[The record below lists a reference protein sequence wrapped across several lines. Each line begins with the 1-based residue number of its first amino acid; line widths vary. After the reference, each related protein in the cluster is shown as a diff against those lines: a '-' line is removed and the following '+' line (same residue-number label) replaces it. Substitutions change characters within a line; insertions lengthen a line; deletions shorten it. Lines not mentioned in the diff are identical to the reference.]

1 MFDLKRFKNLIVMLA
16 CLTACSAYGTEV
28 IDRSGEYLR
37 MRQMQV
43 DINLQH
49 NMMQDQVNALYRNQ
63 NTYYTPARPS
73 QNEVNTQDYNRP
85 TYVIDRPLYKFG
97 E

>member
-1 MFDLKRFKNLIVMLA
+1 MKKLLILCA
-16 CLTACSAYGTEV
+16 CFMMCSAHGTEV
-28 IDRSGEYLR
+28 IDRTRDHLI
-37 MRQMQV
+37 MRQMQM

-49 NMMQDQVNALYRNQ
+49 NMMQDQVNAIYNNQ
-63 NTYYTPARPS
+63 PTYKQEPARR
-73 QNEVNTQDYNRP
+73 NDVDDYSRP

>member
-1 MFDLKRFKNLIVMLA
+1 MLNLRIIIVMLA

-28 IDRSGEYLR
+28 IDRTRDHLI
-37 MRQMQV
+37 MRQMQM

-49 NMMQDQVNALYRNQ
+49 NMMQDQVNAMYNNQ
-63 NTYYTPARPS
+63 PTYKQEPARRNDVDNYS
-73 QNEVNTQDYNRP
+73 RP

>member
-1 MFDLKRFKNLIVMLA
+1 MLNLRIIIVMLA

-28 IDRSGEYLR
+28 IDRTRDHLI
-37 MRQMQV
+37 MRQMQM

-49 NMMQDQVNALYRNQ
+49 NMMQDQVNAMYNNQPTYRQEPVRRNDVDE
-63 NTYYTPARPS
+63 YS
-73 QNEVNTQDYNRP
+73 RP

>member
-1 MFDLKRFKNLIVMLA
+1 MKHLLIICA
-16 CLTACSAYGTEV
+16 CLMTCAAHGTEV
-28 IDRSGEYLR
+28 IDRTRDHLI
-37 MRQMQV
+37 MRQMQM

-49 NMMQDQVNALYRNQ
+49 NMMQDQVNAMYNNQ
-63 NTYYTPARPS
+63 PTYKQEPARRNDVDNYS
-73 QNEVNTQDYNRP
+73 RP

>member
-1 MFDLKRFKNLIVMLA
+1 MLNLRITIVMLA

-28 IDRSGEYLR
+28 IDRSLEELR

-73 QNEVNTQDYNRP
+73 QNDVNNNYSRP
-85 TYVIDRPLYKFG
+85 TYVIDKPLYKFG

>member
-1 MFDLKRFKNLIVMLA
+1 MLNLRIIIVMLD
-16 CLTACSAYGTEV
+16 CLTVCSAYGTEV
-28 IDRSGEYLR
+28 IDRTRDHLI
-37 MRQMQV
+37 MRQMQM

-49 NMMQDQVNALYRNQ
+49 NMMQDQVNAMYNNQ
-63 NTYYTPARPS
+63 PTYKQEPARR
-73 QNEVNTQDYNRP
+73 NDVDDYSRP

>member
-1 MFDLKRFKNLIVMLA
+1 MLNIRIIIVMLA

-28 IDRSGEYLR
+28 IDRSLENLR

-43 DINLQH
+43 DVNLQH
-49 NMMQDQVNALYRNQ
+49 SMMQDQVNAMYRNQ

-73 QNEVNTQDYNRP
+73 QNDVNNYSRP
-85 TYVIDRPLYKFG
+85 TYVIDKPLYKFG

>member
-1 MFDLKRFKNLIVMLA
+1 MLNLRIIIVMLA
-16 CLTACSAYGTEV
+16 CLTACNAYGTEV
-28 IDRSGEYLR
+28 IDRSLEELR

-73 QNEVNTQDYNRP
+73 QNDVNNDYSRP
-85 TYVIDRPLYKFG
+85 TYVIDKPLYKFG